1 MKFLNTKHK
10 RKSAVITSVLLLL
23 LVFCILNY
31 GLRYLDPPEEYG
43 VVVNFGDSNAGKGE
57 PVVKIKKSVP
67 KPTPQKE
74 EVVEEKVEPKVQ
86 ETIKEEVITNDTSKE
101 VVAKPK
107 EEKKE
112 VKKVEEVKPK
122 KVEQK
127 PKPKPSKATTDA
139 LNKLIN
145 SQNTDGKPQG
155 EGEDDKEG
163 VKGKVNGS
171 DISKKYY
178 GNVGSGGGN
187 YQLDGRDAILK
198 PEEKP
203 DCDEEGK
210 VVVTIWVNQNGDV
223 IKAVPGAK
231 GTNNS
236 DPCLYKPAKAAA
248 LKTKWEKK
256 LDAREVQMGKI
267 IYDFKLKGK
276 D

>member
-1 MKFLNTKHK
+1 MKFLNTKYK
-10 RKSAVITSVLLLL
+10 RKSAIITTVVMLFLL
-23 LVFCILNY
+23 FCIWNF

-43 VVVNFGDSNAGKGE
+43 VLINFGDSNVGKGE
-57 PVVKIKKSVP
+57 PIVKPKKSTP
-67 KPTPQKE
+67 KSMPQKE
-74 EVVEEKVEPKVQ
+74 EIVEEKVEPKVQ
-86 ETIKEEVITNDTSKE
+86 KTIKEEVITNDTSKE
-101 VVAKPK
+101 VIAKPK

-155 EGEDDKEG
+155 EGDDKKEG

-187 YQLDGRDAILK
+187 YNLAGRNAVFK
-198 PEEKP
+198 PKEQP
-203 DCDEEGK
+203 DCQEEGI
-210 VVVTIWVNQNGDV
+210 VVVQIRVDRSGKV
-223 IKAVPGAK
+223 ISAIPGVK
-231 GTNNS
+231 GTTNTAS
-236 DPCLYKPAKAAA
+236 CLLKPAKEAA
-248 LKTKWEKK
+248 LKTKWNT
-256 LDAREVQMGKI
+256 DNNAPAMQTGTI
-267 IYDFKLKGK
+267 IYKFSLTQ
-276 D
+276 

>member
-43 VVVNFGDSNAGKGE
+43 VVINFGDSNVGKGE
-57 PVVKIKKSVP
+57 PVVKTKKSVP

-86 ETIKEEVITNDTSKE
+86 EAVKEEVITNDTSKE
-101 VVAKPK
+101 VIAKPK
-107 EEKKE
+107 EEKKDM
-112 VKKVEEVKPK
+112 KKVEVVKPK

-145 SQNTDGKPQG
+145 SQNTIGKPQG
-155 EGEDDKEG
+155 EGDDDKQG

-187 YQLDGRDAILK
+187 YNLAGRNAVFK
-198 PEEKP
+198 PKEQP
-203 DCDEEGK
+203 DCQEEGI
-210 VVVTIWVNQNGDV
+210 VVVQIRVDRSGRV
-223 IKAVPGAK
+223 VSAIPGVK
-231 GTNNS
+231 GTTNTAS
-236 DPCLYKPAKAAA
+236 CLLKPAKEAA
-248 LKTKWEKK
+248 LKTKWNT
-256 LDAREVQMGKI
+256 DTNAPAMQTGTI
-267 IYDFKLKGK
+267 IYKFSLTQ
-276 D
+276 

>member
-23 LVFCILNY
+23 LVFCIINY
-31 GLRYLDPPEEYG
+31 GLRYLNPPEEYG
-43 VVVNFGDSNAGKGE
+43 VVVNFGDSNVGKGE
-57 PVVKIKKSVP
+57 PVVKTKKSVP
-67 KPTPQKE
+67 KPTPKNE

-86 ETIKEEVITNDTSKE
+86 ETVKEEVITNDTSKE
-101 VVAKPK
+101 VIAKPK

-112 VKKVEEVKPK
+112 VKKIDEVKPK

-145 SQNTDGKPQG
+145 SQNTDGKPRG
-155 EGEDDKEG
+155 EGDDDKQG

-187 YQLDGRDAILK
+187 YQLEGRDVILPYK
-198 PEEKP
+198 EKP
-203 DCDEEGK
+203 NCEEEGT
-210 VVVTIWVNQNGDV
+210 VVVAIWVNQNGDV
-223 IKAVPGAK
+223 IKAIPGAK

-236 DPCLYKPAKAAA
+236 AQCLDKPAKAAA

-256 LDAREVQMGKI
+256 LDAREAQMGKI
-267 IYDFKLKGK
+267 IYNFKLKG
-276 D
+276 

>member
-43 VVVNFGDSNAGKGE
+43 VLINFGDSNVVKGE
-57 PVVKIKKSVP
+57 PVVKTKKSVP

-74 EVVEEKVEPKVQ
+74 EEVEEKVEPKVQ
-86 ETIKEEVITNDTSKE
+86 ETVKEEVITNDTSKE
-101 VVAKPK
+101 VITKPK

-155 EGEDDKEG
+155 EGDDDKQG

-187 YQLDGRDAILK
+187 YNLAGRNAVFK
-198 PEEKP
+198 PKEQP
-203 DCDEEGK
+203 DCQEEGI
-210 VVVTIWVNQNGDV
+210 VVVQIQVDRSGRV
-223 IKAVPGAK
+223 INAVPGYR
-231 GTNNS
+231 GTTTPA
-236 DPCLYKPAKAAA
+236 PCLWKPAKEAA
-248 LKTKWEKK
+248 LKTKWNT
-256 LDAREVQMGKI
+256 DTNAPAMQTGTI
-267 IYDFKLKGK
+267 IYKFSLTQ
-276 D
+276 

>member
-23 LVFCILNY
+23 LVFCIINY

-43 VVVNFGDSNAGKGE
+43 VVVNFGDSNVGKGE
-57 PVVKIKKSVP
+57 PVVKTKKSVP
-67 KPTPQKE
+67 KPTPKKE

-86 ETIKEEVITNDTSKE
+86 ETVKEEVITNDTSKE
-101 VVAKPK
+101 VIAKPK
-107 EEKKE
+107 EEKKDM
-112 VKKVEEVKPK
+112 KKVEEVKPK

-155 EGEDDKEG
+155 EGDDDKQG

-171 DISKKYY
+171 DISRKYY

-187 YQLDGRDAILK
+187 YNLKGRKVEFPAK
-198 PEEKP
+198 EKP
-203 DCDEEGK
+203 NCEEEGT
-210 VVVTIWVNQNGDV
+210 VVVLIKVDRSGRV
-223 IKAVPGAK
+223 ISAIPGYK
-231 GTNNS
+231 GTDNTA
-236 DPCLYKPAKAAA
+236 PCLMKPAKEAA
-248 LKTKWEKK
+248 LKTKWNT
-256 LDAREVQMGKI
+256 DTNAPAMQTGTI
-267 IYDFKLKGK
+267 IYKFSLTQ
-276 D
+276 

>member
-1 MKFLNTKHK
+1 MKFLNTKYK
-10 RKSAVITSVLLLL
+10 RKSAIITTVVMLFLL
-23 LVFCILNY
+23 FCIWNF

-43 VVVNFGDSNAGKGE
+43 VLINFGDSNVGKGE
-57 PVVKIKKSVP
+57 PIVKPKKSVP
-67 KPTPQKE
+67 KPAPQKE

-86 ETIKEEVITNDTSKE
+86 KTIKEEVITNDTSKE
-101 VVAKPK
+101 VIAKPK
-107 EEKKE
+107 EKKE

-155 EGEDDKEG
+155 EGDDKKEG

-187 YQLDGRDAILK
+187 YNLTGRNVEFAAK
-198 PEEKP
+198 EKTN
-203 DCDEEGK
+203 CEEEGT
-210 VVVTIWVNQNGDV
+210 VVVLIKVNRSGKV
-223 IKAVPGAK
+223 ISAIPGAK
-231 GTNNS
+231 GTDNTA
-236 DPCLYKPAKAAA
+236 PCLMKPAKEAA
-248 LKTKWEKK
+248 LKTKWNK
-256 LDAREVQMGKI
+256 DNNAPAIQTGTI
-267 IYDFKLKGK
+267 IYKFSLIK
-276 D
+276 

>member
-1 MKFLNTKHK
+1 MKFLNTKYK
-10 RKSAVITSVLLLL
+10 RKSAIITTVVMLFLL
-23 LVFCILNY
+23 FCIWNF

-43 VVVNFGDSNAGKGE
+43 VLINFGDSNVGKGK
-57 PVVKIKKSVP
+57 PIVKPEKSVP

-86 ETIKEEVITNDTSKE
+86 KTIKEEVITNDTSKE
-101 VVAKPK
+101 VIAKPK

-112 VKKVEEVKPK
+112 VKKAEEVKPK
-122 KVEQK
+122 KEEQK

-145 SQNTDGKPQG
+145 SQNTDGKSQG
-155 EGEDDKEG
+155 EGDDDKDG

-178 GNVGSGGGN
+178 GDVGSGGGN

-198 PEEKP
+198 AEEKP
-203 DCDEEGK
+203 DCEEEGK

-236 DPCLYKPAKAAA
+236 APSLYKPAKAAA

-267 IYDFKLKGK
+267 IYYFKLKG
-276 D
+276 